1 MGQRKKLER
10 VFIHR
15 RADGT
20 VTSCSISK
28 KVGPTMAYWNGE
40 SWSSTAKVY
49 TYAEAAKAIKRFRD
63 KETNQAL
70 TDLSARVREIVQP
83 LKSLYRPDEGVPGG
97 ISLPE
102 LINFLTN
109 EMREEFT

>member
-1 MGQRKKLER
+1 
-10 VFIHR
+10 
-15 RADGT
+15 
-20 VTSCSISK
+20 
-28 KVGPTMAYWNGE
+28 MAYWNGE

-49 TYAEAAKAIKRFRD
+49 TYKEAVKVIKRFRD

-83 LKSLYRPDEGVPGG
+83 LKSLYRPDDGVPGG

-109 EMREEFT
+109 EMREEFS